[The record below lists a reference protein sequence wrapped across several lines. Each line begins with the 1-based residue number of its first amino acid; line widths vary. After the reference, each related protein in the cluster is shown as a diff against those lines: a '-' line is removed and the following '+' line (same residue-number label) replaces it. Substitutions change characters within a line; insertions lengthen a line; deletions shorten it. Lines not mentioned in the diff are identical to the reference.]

1 LSVGAGQRGTE
12 NSVVHAAK
20 ILIVDQDPELGGAL
34 EKVLISRGHAVER
47 TTSAKAALALLAEGV
62 PDVLVVD
69 PQPGESADLQLLEQ
83 VRALDGGCRVVV
95 ASASELSVFAV
106 TLLPGDRVDFVP
118 KPVAVEDLAAT
129 VERCLGDAPGECAA
143 DQGSGRKR
151 KRFGRPAIIACG
163 REMKQ
168 VLDMVDKIAGSDAG
182 TVFIQGESGT
192 GKELIARAIHYQSA
206 RADQPFMAIN
216 CAAVPQ
222 TLLESELMGH
232 EKGAFT
238 DAKNLKKGLFELAD
252 GGTVFLDEIGDMD
265 PAMQA
270 KLLRVLEERTFRRV
284 GGTRDISV
292 DVRIV
297 SATNR
302 DLRKAME
309 EKSFRPDLYYRIGVI
324 PIHLPPLRERRDDI
338 LPLAEHFIAQFN
350 REFHKQVR
358 GISKMARKI
367 LLEYAWPGNIREL
380 KNVIERAIILECEE
394 LLLVENLPR
403 DLVAKSVGDS
413 SSPLNFQLP
422 PEGVNIED
430 VERDLIRQALEM
442 AEGNQTQAARLL
454 HLGIDAFRYRMKK
467 FGFT

>member
-1 LSVGAGQRGTE
+1 MSVGAGQRGTE

-34 EKVLISRGHAVER
+34 EKVLISRGHTVER

-118 KPVAVEDLAAT
+118 KPVAVEDLAAA

-422 PEGVNIED
+422 AEGVNIED